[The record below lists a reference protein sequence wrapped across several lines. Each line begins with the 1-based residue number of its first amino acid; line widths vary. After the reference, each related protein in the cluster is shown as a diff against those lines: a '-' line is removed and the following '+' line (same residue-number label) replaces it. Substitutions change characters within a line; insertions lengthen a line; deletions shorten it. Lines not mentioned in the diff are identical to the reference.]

1 VTARRGFAM
10 LKMAVLFAACAL
22 VLTMFAPDLLA
33 TIMVAPV
40 VAPSRPLAA
49 APPPALARA
58 AVGPVTREHEIAI
71 PADGLGQ
78 YSTDVML
85 NGQSVHMLID
95 TGASLVFVSAAVADR
110 LGIAPPS
117 NAQHVQV
124 RTANGAAMATLV
136 TLNSVAIGPVY
147 VPDVQALIA
156 DRSAGDVNLVGESLL
171 ARLGGVEQRSGY
183 LYLRQ

>member
-1 VTARRGFAM
+1 MFKT
-10 LKMAVLFAACAL
+10 AVLFAAGSVAL
-22 VLTMFAPDLLA
+22 AIFAPDLL
-33 TIMVAPV
+33 TRMVATS
-40 VAPSRPLAA
+40 APMA
-49 APPPALARA
+49 APPRPAAPAPSPFVERA
-58 AVGPVTREHEIAI
+58 AVGPVTHEREIAI

-78 YSTDVML
+78 YSTNVML

-110 LGIAPPS
+110 IGLVPPS
-117 NAQHVQV
+117 NAQRVPV

-147 VPDVQALIA
+147 VPGVQALIA
-156 DRSAGDVNLVGESLL
+156 DRSAGDVNLVGASLL
-171 ARLGGVEQRSGY
+171 SRLGGVEQRSGY

>member
-1 VTARRGFAM
+1 M
-10 LKMAVLFAACAL
+10 LKVALLFAAGSLLLA
-22 VLTMFAPDLLA
+22 MFAPSLFD
-33 TIMVAPV
+33 TMTVAPP
-40 VAPSRPLAA
+40 AASSRQAAA
-49 APPPALARA
+49 APPPLLARA
-58 AVGPVTREHEIAI
+58 AVEPVTSGREIAI
-71 PADGLGQ
+71 PADALGQ

-110 LGIAPPS
+110 LGVVPPY

-124 RTANGAAMATLV
+124 RTANGVATATMV

-147 VPDVQALIA
+147 VPGVQALIA
-156 DRSAGDVNLVGESLL
+156 DRSAGEVNLVGANLL
-171 ARLGGVEQRSGY
+171 ARLGGVEQRGGY